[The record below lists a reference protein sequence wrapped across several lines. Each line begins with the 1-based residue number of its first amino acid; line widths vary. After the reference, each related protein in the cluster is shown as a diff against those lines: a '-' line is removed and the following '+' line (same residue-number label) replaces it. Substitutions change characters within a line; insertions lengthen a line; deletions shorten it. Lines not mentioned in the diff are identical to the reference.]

1 MKLAGWGNY
10 PRVACRTGELAG
22 EDRHLLAEPPL
33 IARGRGRAYG
43 DAALQPNL
51 TVLTRRLDHLLA
63 FDPAS
68 GLLTAEAGMGLDTLL
83 EIFLPRGWLP
93 PVMPGTQFVTLGGMV
108 AADVHGKNHHQAG
121 SFGRHVLG
129 LRLLLGDGRVVECGP
144 DTHPDLFAA
153 TLGGMG
159 LTGIILSVTFRL
171 LPVQTAWIRCETLR
185 APGLA
190 AAQEAFED
198 SADWTYTVAW
208 IDCLD
213 PANRCLV
220 SRGEIAALD
229 QLPPALR
236 RTPFVVPA
244 RAARRVPFD
253 FPGWALNPWSVTA
266 FNTAYYHAAPR
277 RPVPGLMAF
286 DRFFFPLDA
295 VLEWNRI
302 YGRGGFT
309 QYQCVLPK
317 AAGREGLPRLLAAI
331 REDGTGSFLAVLK
344 LFGRQDGLL
353 SFPMEGYTLA
363 LDFPLRRP
371 ALALLDRLDSIVAD
385 HGGRLYLAKDSRTTP
400 TMLRRFYPRIEQ
412 FQDIRARWSAR
423 GRMQSLLAERLAL

>member
-1 MKLAGWGNY
+1 MKLSGWGNY
-10 PRVACRTGELAG
+10 PRVACRMAELCG
-22 EDRHLLAEPPL
+22 DDRRLLAAPPL

-51 TVLTRRLDHLLA
+51 TVSTRRLDRLLA
-63 FDPAS
+63 FDPTS
-68 GLLTAEAGMGLDTLL
+68 GVLTAEAGVGLDTLL
-83 EIFLPRGWLP
+83 DIFLPRGWLP
-93 PVMPGTQFVTLGGMV
+93 PVMPGTKFVTLGGMV
-108 AADVHGKNHHQAG
+108 AADVHGKNHHVAG

-144 DTHPDLFAA
+144 HAHPDLFAA

-159 LTGIILSVTFRL
+159 LTGIILGVTFRL
-171 LPVQTAWIRCETLR
+171 RPVQTAWIWCETLR

-190 AAQEAFED
+190 AALEAFEE
-198 SADWTYTVAW
+198 SAGWTYTVAW

-213 PANRCLV
+213 PAGRCLV
-220 SRGEIAALD
+220 SRGDIAAPD
-229 QLPPALR
+229 QLPPAVA
-236 RTPFVVPA
+236 PFAVPA
-244 RAARRVPFD
+244 RATRRVPVD
-253 FPGWALNPWSVTA
+253 FPGWALNRWSVAA
-266 FNTAYYHAAPR
+266 FNTAYYRAAPR
-277 RPVPGLMAF
+277 RPVPGLTEL
-286 DRFFFPLDA
+286 DHFFFPLDA

-317 AAGREGLPRLLAAI
+317 AAGPEGLSRLLAAI
-331 REDGTGSFLAVLK
+331 RQDASGSFLAVLK
-344 LFGRQDGLL
+344 LFGRQDCGLL

-363 LDFPLRRP
+363 LDFPLRP
-371 ALALLDRLDSIVAD
+371 PTLAMLDRLDSIVAD
-385 HGGRLYLAKDSRTTP
+385 HGGRLYLAKDARTSP
-400 TMLRRFYPRIEQ
+400 AMLRRFYPRLDT